1 MAKDEVR
8 DAAVYL
14 LLRVFEQGAY
24 IDAALDRTLK
34 RRRISE
40 RGRKF
45 LTQLVYGTVRHAL
58 LADHILIPLLRQPIE
73 DLPRPIHAIL
83 RMGVF
88 QALFI
93 NQTPFPVMVHTS
105 VDLAK
110 RHGHAGTAK
119 LVNAVLKR
127 VPQSLDALE
136 LPPGDT
142 PEFASVRYSMPRW
155 LVERWWEDVGADRAL
170 ALCRAMNEPAPVTL
184 RTNTLRIAPGE
195 LAEGLTKAGY
205 PAESQTLVP
214 EEITMA
220 GGAPPVRAKL
230 FRHGFCTVQD
240 PAAMLG
246 AHLLQPEA
254 GQRVLD
260 LCAAPGGK
268 TTHAAE
274 RAGGDAAVA
283 ACDTHFN
290 KLRRLQDH
298 AGRLETPGVSVFCAD
313 GRQPPWRDG
322 SFDRVLVDAPC
333 SGLGTLRRRPD
344 LKLRVRPESAA
355 KLAELQTDLL
365 RRAIALCKNGG
376 LVVYG
381 VCTLGPT
388 ETSDVVSRAVV
399 GTPATPEDGPP
410 WMEPWRTDTGTYETN
425 PASDCLDGFF
435 WTRLRVSS

>member
-1 MAKDEVR
+1 MPKDEVR

-40 RGRKF
+40 RGRRF

-58 LADHILIPLLRQPIE
+58 LADHILVPLLRQPIT

-127 VPQSLDALE
+127 VPQSAE
-136 LPPGDT
+136 EISLPPKDT
-142 PEFASVRYSMPRW
+142 PEFAAVRYSMPQW
-155 LVERWWEDVGADRAL
+155 LVDRWWADFGAEKAL
-170 ALCRAMNEPAPVTL
+170 ALCRAMNEPAPVAL
-184 RTNTLRIAPGE
+184 RTNTLRIAPGD
-195 LAEGLTKAGY
+195 LAAGLAKAGY
-205 PAESQTLVP
+205 PAESRTPVP
-214 EEITMA
+214 EEVTML
-220 GGAPPVRAKL
+220 GGAPPIRAKL
-230 FRHGFCTVQD
+230 FRLGYCTVQD
-240 PAAMLG
+240 PAAMFG
-246 AHLLQPEA
+246 AHLLEPQP

-268 TTHAAE
+268 STHLAE
-274 RAGGDAAVA
+274 WAQGQAFVA
-283 ACDTHFN
+283 ACDTHLN
-290 KLRRLQDH
+290 KLRRLRDH
-298 AGRLETPGVSVFCAD
+298 AARLESPGLRIVCAD
-313 GRQPPWRDG
+313 GLHAPWPEAA
-322 SFDRVLVDAPC
+322 FDRVLVDAPC

-344 LKLRVRPESAA
+344 LKLRTQPDTAA
-355 KLAELQTDLL
+355 KLAQLQEALL

-381 VCTLGPT
+381 VCTLGAG
-388 ETSDVVSRAVV
+388 ETRGAVEKATA
-399 GTPATPEDGPP
+399 GTAAHPEDGPQ
-410 WMEPWRTDTGTYETN
+410 WMEQWRTGTGTYETN
-425 PASDCLDGFF
+425 PAADGLDGFF
-435 WTRLRVSS
+435 WTRLRISS